1 MTCRCTIQSLH
12 SFIQVM
18 TEVDV
23 HLLKSSKRTHNLIH
37 FKTITAPR
45 LRPIPRFQHCLG
57 KIYFSTLK
65 QTTEKERQSQ
75 TINPKALISSTENV
89 LHGDID
95 DAVVELLPD
104 QIDRLASE
112 LLNSQEE
119 KKRSVDEIAT
129 DSMKKLVQDE
139 SIEKTPLMDLMQ
151 DMPKKKAP
159 QSNTE
164 FISIRNN
171 RAPSR
176 SLSGNNLLRSNLPKV
191 QEPKTSPKEP
201 WMIEKE
207 RIKEKYPNGYRPLKK
222 LSPDAMDGIRALH
235 AQMPEQFTTARLA
248 LEFKISPEAIRRIL
262 KSKWRPN
269 TDEAQKREVRWFRR
283 GEQIWSRWA
292 ELGATPP
299 KRFRRLGIGEKPPR
313 SRYTPDPLPELIT
326 TPTRR
331 NTRNPDSPSISSEEG
346 GIL

>member
-1 MTCRCTIQSLH
+1 MACRCTIQNLH
-12 SFIQVM
+12 SFIQVI
-18 TEVDV
+18 TEVDA
-23 HLLKSSKRTHNLIH
+23 HLLKSSKRTHNLVQ

-45 LRPIPRFQHCLG
+45 LRPTLRFQHCLVG
-57 KIYFSTLK
+57 NYFSTLK
-65 QTTEKERQSQ
+65 PTTEKEQQSQ
-75 TINPKALISSTENV
+75 TIHPRTLISGTENV
-89 LHGDID
+89 SHGDID
-95 DAVVELLPD
+95 DAVVEFLPD

-112 LLNSQEE
+112 LLNSQEAKKGFIE
-119 KKRSVDEIAT
+119 KNAT
-129 DSMKKLVQDE
+129 VSMKKSVQDE
-139 SIEKTPLMDLMQ
+139 SLEKTPLMDLMQ

-159 QSNTE
+159 RSNTE
-164 FISIRNN
+164 FISIRKDRESPRSLPRDNL
-171 RAPSR
+171 SR
-176 SLSGNNLLRSNLPKV
+176 SNLLRV
-191 QEPKTSPKEP
+191 QEPRISTKEP

-269 TDEAQKREVRWFRR
+269 TDEAQKREVRWLRR

-299 KRFRRLGIGEKPPR
+299 KRFRRIGIGKKLTR

-326 TPTRR
+326 SPTRR
-331 NTRNPDSPSISSEEG
+331 NTRNSDNSSISSEEG